1 MFHHA
6 LRQPVLWLAVACLL
20 AGFAA
25 AAVPQLVNYQGT
37 LADNAG
43 QPLHGTYSLTFRVY
57 ATSSTGVVLWTETQS
72 VTVTSGVFHVVLG
85 SVAPLTPVVFSSAE
99 RWLGI
104 AVNGGVELLPR
115 TRITAVP
122 WALRAA
128 IADSVVGGGG
138 SGSDTDWIFSGDNL
152 YAGVSGNV
160 GVGATAP
167 AKKLQIG
174 QTTTLNSEGMIRLV
188 SRSGTQGSNRT
199 WDIGVPETDSDTSG
213 PGYSFIIDDTGLGD
227 IPEFMVKY
235 GTGNVGI
242 GTTSPTRKL
251 HIDQGNNSA
260 DGLRVAYGS
269 SYSTVYADIGVAAGS
284 GGLVINSS
292 AGGGTWADISLQTN
306 GTTKAFIDHAGNM
319 GIGTTAPAAR
329 LHVDGTAR
337 VDVLEIVGADLA
349 EKFPMS
355 ELVEPGTVVS
365 IDADRPGYLKPSRE
379 PYDRRLAGVI
389 SGANGLSV
397 GAVLGQG
404 TPEAGAEAVAMSG
417 RVWTL
422 CDATEGAIEP
432 GDLLTTSSRAG
443 HAMKATE
450 RSRSHG
456 AVLGKAMSRLA
467 RGETGYVLVLVNLQ

>member
-6 LRQPVLWLAVACLL
+6 LRHPVLWLAATCLL
-20 AGFAA
+20 AGSAA
-25 AAVPQLVNYQGT
+25 AALPQLVNYQGT
-37 LADNAG
+37 LADAAG
-43 QPLHGTYSLTFRVY
+43 QPLHGNYSLTFRIY
-57 ATSSTGVVLWTETQS
+57 ATSAAGALLWSETQP

-85 SVAPLTPVVFSSAE
+85 SLTPLTPAVFSGSE

-104 AVNGGVELLPR
+104 AVNGGTELTPR

-128 IADSVVGGGG
+128 IADSVVGGGT
-138 SGSDTDWIFSGDNL
+138 GSDADWIFSGSDI

-160 GVGATAP
+160 GIGATAP
-167 AKKLQIG
+167 AKKLQVG
-174 QTTTLNSEGMIRLV
+174 QTTTLNSEGMIRLA

-199 WDIGVPETDSDTSG
+199 WDIGVPETDGDSG
-213 PGYSFIIDDTGLGD
+213 GIGYSFVIDDISTGTS
-227 IPEFMVKY
+227 PEFMVKW
-235 GTGNVGI
+235 GTGHVGI
-242 GTTSPTRKL
+242 GTTTPDALLDILKSSTSTAE
-251 HIDQGNNSA
+251 SA
-260 DGLRVAYGS
+260 LRVATGY
-269 SYSTVYADIGVAAGS
+269 YSGIYLTYYLDFDRNEINATRSIGDTS
-284 GGLVINSS
+284 LRLNSTS
-292 AGGGTWADISLQTN
+292 TGNVLLAEGGGRV
-306 GTTKAFIDHAGNM
+306 
-319 GIGTTAPAAR
+319 GIGTASPGTTLDVA
-329 LHVDGTAR
+329 GTAR
-337 VDVLEIVGADLA
+337 VDVLEIQGADLA

-355 ELVEPGTVVS
+355 EPVEPGTVVS
-365 IDADRPGYLKPSRE
+365 IDADQPGYLTPSRK

-404 TPEAGAEAVAMSG
+404 TPEPGAEAVAMSG

-422 CDATEGAIEP
+422 CDATNGAIEP

-450 RSRSHG
+450 RARSHG

-467 RGETGYVLVLVNLQ
+467 RGQTGYVLVLVNLQ